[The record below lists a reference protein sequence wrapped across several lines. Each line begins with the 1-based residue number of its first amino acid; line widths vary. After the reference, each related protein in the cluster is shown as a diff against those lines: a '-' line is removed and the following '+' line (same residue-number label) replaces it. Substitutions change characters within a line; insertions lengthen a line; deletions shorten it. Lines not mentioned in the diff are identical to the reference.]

1 MSYVFD
7 ASALIGAWVRSYP
20 PDLFPRVWEQM
31 DSLAVDSRLLV
42 PAEVL
47 AELERQ
53 DDELLAWVKERA
65 DSIVIPTTRA
75 LMLEV
80 RAILEEFP
88 HLTKTGTGRG
98 KADPFV
104 IALAKLR
111 NMPVVTLEQGGS
123 AQKPRI
129 PYVCRQRNI
138 HCMATLDVIRAE
150 GWRF

>member
-20 PDLFPRVWEQM
+20 PDLFPRVLEEM

-65 DSIVIPTTRA
+65 DSIVIPTTR
-75 LMLEV
+75 
-80 RAILEEFP
+80 R
-88 HLTKTGTGRG
+88 
-98 KADPFV
+98 
-104 IALAKLR
+104 
-111 NMPVVTLEQGGS
+111 
-123 AQKPRI
+123 
-129 PYVCRQRNI
+129 
-138 HCMATLDVIRAE
+138 
-150 GWRF
+150 